1 MQSNNNKNNFEN
13 NQFNF
18 NNNNE
23 SFINYEIADESIV
36 TASVEGVAMV
46 ITDTGGGTID
56 DSVISNDL
64 NNISIVNRFKCPFCL
79 NTYKSSTSK
88 PYFNHIN
95 KKHQNISQIQPQF
108 NSTYINDFYKF
119 SNEDFC
125 ILHLNIRTL
134 PKNLHELDTIAI
146 TQLFDIISLNETKLD
161 SSFPGSFYR
170 NQNYAMIRRDKTRQ
184 EGGLL
189 ILVKKEYKIIHYDIG
204 ETNDFKID
212 YIYLKIKIKKQNY
225 NFINCYKPPHQNN
238 KNFLDE
244 LENLIYSI
252 NCNEPLFILG
262 DLNMN
267 LLINNE
273 LTEFIINNNLA
284 NYVNKPTRISNI
296 EKNLAQVHTET
307 LIDVT
312 S

>member
-1 MQSNNNKNNFEN
+1 MQSNYNNNNLEN

-36 TASVEGVAMV
+36 TASLGGVAVV
-46 ITDTGGGTID
+46 IPDTGGGAID
-56 DSVISNDL
+56 DSFISNDL
-64 NNISIVNRFKCPFCL
+64 NNISIVNRFKCSFCL

-95 KKHQNISQIQPQF
+95 KKHPNISQIQPQF
-108 NSTYINDFYKF
+108 NSTYINDFHKF

-125 ILHLNIRTL
+125 MLHLNIRTL

-212 YIYLKIKIKKQNY
+212 YIYLKIKIKKQN
-225 NFINCYKPPHQNN
+225 
-238 KNFLDE
+238 
-244 LENLIYSI
+244 
-252 NCNEPLFILG
+252 
-262 DLNMN
+262 
-267 LLINNE
+267 
-273 LTEFIINNNLA
+273 
-284 NYVNKPTRISNI
+284 
-296 EKNLAQVHTET
+296 
-307 LIDVT
+307 
-312 S
+312 